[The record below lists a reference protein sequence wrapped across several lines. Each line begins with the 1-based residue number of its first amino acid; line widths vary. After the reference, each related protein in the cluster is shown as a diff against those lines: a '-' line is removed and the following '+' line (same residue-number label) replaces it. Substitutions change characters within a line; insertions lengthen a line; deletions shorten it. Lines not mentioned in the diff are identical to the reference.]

1 MFQNH
6 ELRLNLLVMKKAM
19 FLFLS
24 LMILVSCNSD
34 DDAGD
39 VITHKFEQIN
49 TILPQGKWYVSQLFM
64 NNAEHTHEFTSFE
77 FTFKQDGSVEG
88 KTDLYTEMG
97 TWSYLSTPNKGEQLK
112 LQFNGTPP
120 FDKISS
126 VWDIVTLNL
135 SKVELSDS
143 STHPTT
149 TLLTFKKL

>member
-1 MFQNH
+1 
-6 ELRLNLLVMKKAM
+6 MKKSI

-24 LMILVSCNSD
+24 VIILASCNTD

-39 VITHKFEQIN
+39 VITHEFEEIN

-64 NNAEHTHEFTSFE
+64 NNEDHTPEFTSFE
-77 FTFKQDGSVEG
+77 FTFKADGSVEG

-97 TWSYLSTPNKGEQLK
+97 TWSYISTPTKGEQLE
-112 LQFNGTPP
+112 LQFSGTPP

-126 VWDIVTLNL
+126 VWDIVSLNL

-143 STHPTT
+143 NSHPTT
-149 TLLTFKKL
+149 SLLTFKKL